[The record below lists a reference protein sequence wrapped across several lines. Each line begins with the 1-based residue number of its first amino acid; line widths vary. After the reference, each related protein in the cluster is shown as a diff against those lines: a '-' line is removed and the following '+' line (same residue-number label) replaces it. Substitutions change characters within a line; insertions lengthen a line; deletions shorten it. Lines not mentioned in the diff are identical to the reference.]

1 MQRAVF
7 VVLLAA
13 AAALPSGPPV
23 SAAENPE
30 AVLVLDVVAVSVP
43 GRVWSAA
50 PPRFALYD
58 DGQVYVGGTSQVAAG
73 RLEKPEMKAID
84 DQLALVRKLPGLGS
98 SMTFGEGGPRYRLQV
113 RKGKPLDLV
122 VTGDPAAAPP
132 AMKPLAGLLTTLA
145 AFEHASLR
153 PYEPPN
159 YALAAREA
167 AMPGGCRAW
176 AFPAALNDVVSGPR
190 GVPQSAAADWPT
202 GATPAAV
209 CEGGKTYQVTL
220 RPLLPGERP

>member
-43 GRVWSAA
+43 GRVWGAA

-98 SMTFGEGGPRYRLQV
+98 SMTFSEGGPRYRLQV
-113 RKGKPLDLV
+113 RKGKPLNLV

-153 PYEPPN
+153 PYEPAN

-209 CEGGKTYQVTL
+209 CEGDKTYQVTL

>member
-1 MQRAVF
+1 MQRAGF
-7 VVLLAA
+7 ALLLAA
-13 AAALPSGPPV
+13 AATIPIGPPV
-23 SAAENPE
+23 SAADNGE
-30 AVLVLDVVAVSVP
+30 AILVLDVVAVSVP

-58 DGQVYVGGTSQVAAG
+58 DGQIYVAGTSQVAAG
-73 RLEKPEMKAID
+73 HLEKSETKAID

-113 RKGKPLDLV
+113 KKGKPLDLV
-122 VTGDPAAAPP
+122 VTGDPAAAPA
-132 AMKPLAGLLTTLA
+132 AMKPLAALLTTLA

-153 PYEPPN
+153 PYEPAN

-176 AFPAALNDVVSGPR
+176 GFPAALNEVVSGPH
-190 GVPQSAAADWPT
+190 GVPHSAAADWPT

>member
-1 MQRAVF
+1 MQRAV
-7 VVLLAA
+7 VALLLAA
-13 AAALPSGPPV
+13 AATIPTGSPL
-23 SAAENPE
+23 SAADTGE
-30 AVLVLDVVAVSVP
+30 AILVLDVVAVSVP

-50 PPRFALYD
+50 PPRFALFE
-58 DGQVYVGGTSQVAAG
+58 DGQVYVGGTSQLAAG
-73 RLEKPEMKAID
+73 HLEKSETKAID

-98 SMTFGEGGPRYRLQV
+98 SMTFAEGGPRYRLQV

-132 AMKPLAGLLTTLA
+132 AMKPLAALLTTLA

-153 PYEPPN
+153 PYEPAN

-176 AFPAALNDVVSGPR
+176 AFPVPLNEVVSGPH
-190 GVPQSAAADWPT
+190 GVPPSEAVEWPT